1 MSQRTLSLGW
11 VILLSLSSAQ
21 AQTTGVWNKAFSE
34 ASAKSFANA
43 HGYAGVAFSPA
54 IMSIPDKPFTAKR
67 LYSDKR
73 KENDTDAGAP
83 VSAECTIARDTQ
95 GRVHYEMAFEG
106 VQRGQ
111 LFIKSID
118 VEIYDPVAHKI
129 IRYYTNADRSLPSEP
144 IATIR
149 NLRLMSE
156 LVRPLPPSPANQEGG
171 DTLTVADAAKPRPG
185 ETEQPAPPPPVI
197 FVPVKDNM
205 PIESID
211 GIIVV
216 GHRTIMKYGSQ
227 MQFSHISETWFS
239 PDFALDI
246 RRTELRET
254 IGTEI
259 VETKDVVEGE
269 PDPSLFRIPPGYIVR
284 WEQ

>member
-1 MSQRTLSLGW
+1 MRQRTLSLGW
-11 VILLSLSSAQ
+11 VILLSTSSTHAQ
-21 AQTTGVWNKAFSE
+21 ATGVWNKAFSE

-43 HGYAGVAFSPA
+43 HGYAGVGFSPA
-54 IMSIPDKPFTAKR
+54 IMSIPDRPFTAKR

-73 KENDTDAGAP
+73 KENDTDAG
-83 VSAECTIARDTQ
+83 VTAECTIARDTQ

-106 VQRGQ
+106 VQGDQ

-118 VEIYDPVAHKI
+118 VEIYDPVAHQI

-156 LVRPLPPSPANQEGG
+156 LVKPLPPAPAKHEGG
-171 DTLTVADAAKPRPG
+171 DTSTVADVTKPQPG
-185 ETEQPAPPPPVI
+185 ETKQPAPPPPVI

-216 GHRTIMKYGSQ
+216 GHRTIMKYGPQ
-227 MQFSHISETWFS
+227 MQFFHIDETWFS
-239 PDFALDI
+239 PDFALDM

-269 PDPSLFRIPPGYIVR
+269 PDPSLFRIPPGYFVR
-284 WEQ
+284 RER

>member
-1 MSQRTLSLGW
+1 MRQRTLSLGW
-11 VILLSLSSAQ
+11 VILLSISSVQ

-34 ASAKSFANA
+34 ASAKSFATA
-43 HGYAGVAFSPA
+43 HGYASVGFSPA

-67 LYSDKR
+67 LYSDNRKR
-73 KENDTDAGAP
+73 NDMDAGAP
-83 VSAECTIARDTQ
+83 ITAECTIARDTQ

-106 VQRGQ
+106 VQRDQ

-149 NLRLMSE
+149 NLQLISE
-156 LVRPLPPSPANQEGG
+156 LVKPLPPASAKQEGG
-171 DTLTVADAAKPRPG
+171 DTLTVADATKP
-185 ETEQPAPPPPVI
+185 EQPAPPPPVI

-205 PIESID
+205 AVETID
-211 GIIVV
+211 GIVVV
-216 GHRTIMKYGSQ
+216 GHRTVMKYGPQ
-227 MQFSHISETWFS
+227 MQFFHIDETWFS
-239 PDFALDI
+239 PDFALDM

-269 PDPSLFRIPPGYIVR
+269 PDPSLFRIPPGYIVLR
-284 WEQ
+284 ER

>member
-1 MSQRTLSLGW
+1 MGQRTLSLLGW
-11 VILLSLSSAQ
+11 VALLSISSVQ

-34 ASAKSFANA
+34 ASTKSFANA
-43 HGYAGVAFSPA
+43 HGYADVGFSPA

-67 LYSDKR
+67 LYSDQR
-73 KENDTDAGAP
+73 KENVVDAAAP
-83 VSAECTIARDTQ
+83 ITAECTIARDTQ

-106 VQRGQ
+106 VQGDQ

-118 VEIYDPVAHKI
+118 VEIYDPVSHNV

-149 NLRLMSE
+149 NLRLMGE
-156 LVRPLPPSPANQEGG
+156 LVKPLPPAPAKQEGG
-171 DTLTVADAAKPRPG
+171 GTLTVADATKP
-185 ETEQPAPPPPVI
+185 ESAQTKQPAPPLPVI

-216 GHRTIMKYGSQ
+216 GHRAIMKYGPADAIL
-227 MQFSHISETWFS
+227 SH
-239 PDFALDI
+239 
-246 RRTELRET
+246 R
-254 IGTEI
+254 
-259 VETKDVVEGE
+259 
-269 PDPSLFRIPPGYIVR
+269 
-284 WEQ
+284 

>member
-1 MSQRTLSLGW
+1 MRERARSLGW
-11 VILLSLSSAQ
+11 VILLSISSVQ

-34 ASAKSFANA
+34 ASAKSFASA

-54 IMSIPDKPFTAKR
+54 IMPILNKPFTAKR

-73 KENDTDAGAP
+73 KENDLDAGPPITAQ
-83 VSAECTIARDTQ
+83 CTIARDTQ

-106 VQRGQ
+106 VQGDR

-118 VEIYDPVAHKI
+118 VEIYDPVAHKL

-149 NLRLMSE
+149 NLQLMSE
-156 LVRPLPPSPANQEGG
+156 LVKPLPPAPAKEEGG
-171 DTLTVADAAKPRPG
+171 DTLTVADATKPQPG
-185 ETEQPAPPPPVI
+185 QTEQAAPPPPVI
-197 FVPVKDNM
+197 VVPVKDNM

-216 GHRTIMKYGSQ
+216 GHRTVMKYGSQ
-227 MQFSHISETWFS
+227 MQFFHIAETWFS
-239 PDFALDI
+239 PDFALDM
-246 RRTELRET
+246 RNTELRET

-284 WEQ
+284 REQ

>member
-1 MSQRTLSLGW
+1 MRQRTLSLIWG
-11 VILLSLSSAQ
+11 ILLSISSLQ
-21 AQTTGVWNKAFSE
+21 AQTPGIWNKAFSE
-34 ASAKSFANA
+34 ASAKSFAQA
-43 HGYAGVAFSPA
+43 HGYESVGFSPA

-73 KENDTDAGAP
+73 KENDVDAGAP
-83 VSAECTIARDTQ
+83 ITAECTIARDTQ

-106 VQRGQ
+106 VQGDQ

-118 VEIYDPVAHKI
+118 VEIYDPVAHKFM
-129 IRYYTNADRSLPSEP
+129 RYYTNADRSLPSEP

-149 NLRLMSE
+149 NQRLMSE
-156 LVRPLPPSPANQEGG
+156 PVKPLPPAPVKQEGS
-171 DTLTVADAAKPRPG
+171 DPLTVADATEPQPG
-185 ETEQPAPPPPVI
+185 ETEQPAPLPLVI

-205 PIESID
+205 RIESID

-216 GHRTIMKYGSQ
+216 GHRTIMKYGPQ
-227 MQFSHISETWFS
+227 MQFFHIDETWFS
-239 PDFALDI
+239 PDFALDM

-284 WEQ
+284 RER

>member
-1 MSQRTLSLGW
+1 MRQRTLTLGW
-11 VILLSLSSAQ
+11 VTLLSISSVQ
-21 AQTTGVWNKAFSE
+21 AQTIGVWNKAFSE
-34 ASAKSFANA
+34 ASAKSFASA
-43 HGYAGVAFSPA
+43 HGYASVGFSPA
-54 IMSIPDKPFTAKR
+54 IMSIPNRPFTAKR

-73 KENDTDAGAP
+73 KENNMEVSAP
-83 VSAECTIARDTQ
+83 ITAECTIARDTQ

-106 VQRGQ
+106 VQGDQ

-118 VEIYDPVAHKI
+118 VEIYDPVAHEF
-129 IRYYTNADRSLPSEP
+129 IRYYMNANRSRPSEP

-149 NLRLMSE
+149 SLRLMSE
-156 LVRPLPPSPANQEGG
+156 LVKPLPPATAKQEGG
-171 DTLTVADAAKPRPG
+171 DTLTVADATKPRPG
-185 ETEQPAPPPPVI
+185 ETEQPPPPPPVI

-216 GHRTIMKYGSQ
+216 GHRTIMKYGPQ
-227 MQFSHISETWFS
+227 MQFFHIDETWFS
-239 PDFALDI
+239 PDFALDM

-254 IGTEI
+254 IGTEG

-284 WEQ
+284 REP